1 MSKALKKQKPKARG
15 KERKK
20 MGGQM
25 RVLNPNP
32 IVHQEGLTSR
42 KNIIC
47 IFIPVIGVQ
56 MERREEEGDRNRET
70 ERNYLC
76 NKIVLV
82 IMVTKVISNSMSVRI
97 VILSKIFTVCN
108 IKIFKEI

>member
-1 MSKALKKQKPKARG
+1 
-15 KERKK
+15 
-20 MGGQM
+20 
-25 RVLNPNP
+25 
-32 IVHQEGLTSR
+32 
-42 KNIIC
+42 
-47 IFIPVIGVQ
+47 
-56 MERREEEGDRNRET
+56 MEMREEEGDRNRNRET
-70 ERNYLC
+70 ERKYLC

>member
-1 MSKALKKQKPKARG
+1 
-15 KERKK
+15 

-47 IFIPVIGVQ
+47 IFIPVIGV
-56 MERREEEGDRNRET
+56 
-70 ERNYLC
+70 
-76 NKIVLV
+76 
-82 IMVTKVISNSMSVRI
+82 
-97 VILSKIFTVCN
+97 
-108 IKIFKEI
+108 